1 MQLVIIRLTRG
12 FGSKLLLLALDL
24 LGLILLFNAAHRA
37 RLGDWIDWQSSSFW
51 VIALITVL
59 TLYILDVYRTEQP
72 ATRARLPLQAFMAV
86 PVAGAFSALY
96 VYTLGISAFNPV
108 YGRGVMPTAFILFA
122 FWAAFW
128 RWLVTFLQSHFAPHV
143 RWIVICGGDSFQRLG
158 KEIAAM
164 KSRHDLVHFNADQAD
179 LNLDDIVTAFPET
192 QAWGIIVLSHSRLDD
207 NLARKVMAYRFQGIT
222 VLSLSEFFEQYW
234 SRVPVLHLRTGW
246 FVESAGF
253 QWVHDEIGLRF
264 QRILDIV
271 ISVIGLVIGAPIL
284 VLIALLIKL
293 GSSGSALFIQTR
305 VGLHGKPF
313 KLVKFRTMVM
323 EAEQDGPQWAE
334 KDDPRVT
341 RLGRFLRSSRIDEL
355 PQLWNI
361 LKGEMSLI
369 GPRPERPEFIKEL
382 ETKIPFYDLRH
393 LVVPGVTGWA
403 QVMYPYGASVEDSRK
418 KLEYDLYYIKNHSI
432 QLDFAILIK
441 TLLIVFKRAGQ

>member
-1 MQLVIIRLTRG
+1 MQPVIIRLTQG

-24 LGLILLFNAAHRA
+24 LGLILLFNLAYRV
-37 RLGDWIDWQSSSFW
+37 RIGDWIDWQSVSFW

-96 VYTLGISAFNPV
+96 VYTLGISAFDPV
-108 YGRGVMPTAFILFA
+108 YGRGVMPTAFLLFA

-128 RWLVTFLQSHFAPHV
+128 RWLVTYLQSRFAPHI
-143 RWIVICGGDSFQRLG
+143 RWVVICGDDSFHRLG
-158 KEIAAM
+158 KEIAAL
-164 KSRHDLVHFNADQAD
+164 KSRHDLIHFNADQID
-179 LNLDDIVTAFPET
+179 LSLDDVVATFPET
-192 QAWGIIVLSHSRLDD
+192 QAWGIIVLSHSRLSDK
-207 NLARKVMAYRFQGIT
+207 LARTVMAYRFQGVT

-246 FVESAGF
+246 FVESTGF
-253 QWVHDEIGLRF
+253 QWVHDEVGLRF

-271 ISVIGLVIGAPIL
+271 ISLIGLVIGAPFL
-284 VLIALLIKL
+284 ALIALLVKSS
-293 GSSGSALFIQTR
+293 SSGPALFIQTR

-313 KLVKFRTMVM
+313 QLIKFRTMVM

-341 RLGRFLRSSRIDEL
+341 RMGRLLRSSRIDEL

-382 ETKIPFYDLRH
+382 EAKIPFYDLRH

-403 QVMYPYGASVEDSRK
+403 QVMYPYGASVEDARK

-441 TLLIVFKRAGQ
+441 TMLIVFKRAGQ